1 MQFPPTCNE
10 IRRFIADNQ
19 YLDAIAKYYDLLGD
33 APHAD
38 LHQELLYLKR
48 LANVELAGRDILAFR
63 NDSSRSDLINDN
75 LTEYCS
81 SIESVL
87 ETFRAAGRA
96 SPLRVLTDAVPTLE
110 QLIQDKQREVS
121 TQAYLW
127 NGQFKRGTTIVTADF
142 FGLFKCPKGK
152 LFDRYPNP
160 LIYHSDE
167 EQDPDELSHPALW
180 TTYPPSFVKENI
192 LDRGLR
198 LAGIEAY
205 AHRSWR
211 LSRSK
216 RREPDFVSLQSLQ
229 DVYVSNY
236 GVSAIEYTGR
246 THAIGDRLFYEVDLL
261 RKAPW
266 LIKRSIPSLSE
277 IADDI
282 LREAENL
289 LRERHG
295 LPRIGEGWVSEMQLY
310 NLVKEHFTD
319 AQHHVSPSWLKPQE
333 LDVYVASQKLAL
345 EYQGIQHFEPL
356 EFFGGPDALNRRL
369 ALDERKRSK
378 CRSAGVVLIEWRFD
392 EPIARTSL
400 LEKLRSANIDA

>member
-1 MQFPPTCNE
+1 MQFAQTCMA
-10 IRRFIADNQ
+10 IHRFIADNQ
-19 YLDAIAKYYDLLGD
+19 YLEAIAKYYELLGEIT
-33 APHAD
+33 HSE

-48 LANVELAGRDILAFR
+48 LANVELAGRDILAFK
-63 NDSSRSDLINDN
+63 NESSRSDLINGN
-75 LTEYCS
+75 LWEYCS
-81 SIESVL
+81 CIESVL

-96 SPLRVLTDAVPTLE
+96 SPLQILTDAVPTME
-110 QLIQDKQREVS
+110 QLIQHKQRESS
-121 TQAYLW
+121 TQVYLW
-127 NGQFKRGTTIVTADF
+127 DGQFKRDSTIVTADF
-142 FGLFKCPKGK
+142 FGLFKCPKGR

-160 LIYHSDE
+160 LIYHRDE
-167 EQDPDELSHPALW
+167 EQDPDEVSHPALC
-180 TTYPPSFVKENI
+180 TTYPPNFVKENI
-192 LDRGLR
+192 LSKGLR

-205 AHRSWR
+205 AHRGWR

-216 RREPDFVSLQSLQ
+216 RREPDFTSLQSLQ

-236 GVSAIEYTGR
+236 GVSAIKYTGR
-246 THAIGDRLFYEVDLL
+246 THAIGDTLFYEIDLL

-266 LIKRSIPSLSE
+266 LIKRSTPPLSE
-277 IADDI
+277 IVDDI

-310 NLVKEHFTD
+310 DLVQEHFAD

-333 LDVYVASQKLAL
+333 LDVYVASKKLAF

-356 EFFGGPDALNRRL
+356 EFFGGPEALNRRL

-392 EPIARTSL
+392 EPIVRTSL
-400 LEKLRSANIDA
+400 LEKLRSTNIEV